1 MYILSIK
8 SLALLSIYSARSSIG
23 TNNMLCFVE
32 LSVKSWRHW
41 TNTVRKFSE
50 ILKDGIYLFLI
61 ITEMG
66 KGTLSVNFQTHF
78 HEYLLFVITNVK
90 LGGLSVKWTFTHS
103 ACSQILLMFPWWWW
117 WTNKKTPLAY
127 IGPWRVLLFHSLD
140 TILLGIYRIWN
151 SSCMILGFF

>member
-1 MYILSIK
+1 
-8 SLALLSIYSARSSIG
+8 
-23 TNNMLCFVE
+23 
-32 LSVKSWRHW
+32 
-41 TNTVRKFSE
+41 
-50 ILKDGIYLFLI
+50 
-61 ITEMG
+61 MG

-90 LGGLSVKWTFTHS
+90 LGGLSVKWTFTNS

-140 TILLGIYRIWN
+140 TILLGIYRI
-151 SSCMILGFF
+151 